1 MRIIRKLFRRV
12 YFMLHRRRLEREL
25 VEEMEL
31 HRDMMSP
38 DRRSH
43 FGNAARLQEES
54 REVWSWIWLQQFWQD
69 LSYGA
74 RVLSRAPG
82 FTLGAVAVLALGVGV
97 NLAEFQI
104 FDAMIF
110 HRLAIRDAN
119 SLLQFSRASK
129 QGTRLG
135 FPSAAVEFYRAE
147 SSSFTWLVSEDT
159 SFEVVVEGDAGL
171 RSNLVS
177 SDYFGSLGVV
187 PAWGRLLDA
196 RDAQPGA
203 PAVAVL
209 GYQYWQTR
217 WAADP
222 HVVGRIVHV
231 NNQPVE
237 IVGVVP
243 YSFEGLMA
251 RRIAVWFPVAIR
263 PQLMPGSPPIQQD
276 VSHASEPLFGKLKMG
291 VSLAAGEAELTSLTR
306 ELNRRQPHS
315 FRDDERIQ
323 GRLVQESMIRG
334 VERSP
339 AIAIFI
345 VMVLLVLLSACA
357 NLGNMLLARGLARQ
371 REIDIRL
378 AIGASRARVVRQL
391 MTENFLLAILGT
403 AAGLVFGAIAARLL
417 MNAMGAPPSMHV
429 SISWPILFAGLV
441 LTLLSAVA
449 FGLPSALQ
457 TVRPTHRK
465 IHLRQSLVAVQAAV
479 SCLLLIASGVLAH
492 NGILNASL
500 DLAFDY
506 RNMVVIYPQLFTR
519 NLPVAIARQKLDAL
533 STRLSALP
541 GVAGVTA
548 AVVPPLGGRLMIDS
562 LPGLPH
568 VYRNAV
574 ASSYFSLMNLP
585 VVRGRIFLPGEQN
598 AVIVSESAAR
608 AVWPNQDPVGKL
620 WNLAGAERTVAGVVK
635 DSGANLLADVE
646 SIEAYVPIEG
656 GDLERSALILHAR
669 GDPAPLVHMVSASA
683 AAANETVSVSLM
695 RSSRDQFLEG
705 QRRLVTLIG
714 SIGAVSTALAGAGM
728 FALVAFTVAQRKRE
742 LGIRIAI
749 GAKPRHILAV
759 LLTQNANPTALGA
772 VVGAILAVILSRLV
786 RSLVVL
792 QNRDAVDVF
801 GFAAGLVCFV
811 LVAALATLSPAMRAL
826 RIDPSA
832 TLREE

>member
-749 GAKPRHILAV
+749 GAKPR
-759 LLTQNANPTALGA
+759 
-772 VVGAILAVILSRLV
+772 
-786 RSLVVL
+786 
-792 QNRDAVDVF
+792 
-801 GFAAGLVCFV
+801 
-811 LVAALATLSPAMRAL
+811 
-826 RIDPSA
+826 
-832 TLREE
+832 